1 MMSYWVPH
9 NFRQAVMVL
18 MKECNTYN
26 HVCRCQS
33 MKCIP
38 EIQISLEVLESPTLL
53 DLKRFQPPP
62 QHTNTLM
69 HVLFI
74 INGMQHENSNLG
86 RGTGAT
92 RCRQHARRNSRH
104 NEVSFLFD
112 GAFFILFN
120 CVFTRYFFYYHTDIV
135 LLGP

>member
-1 MMSYWVPH
+1 
-9 NFRQAVMVL
+9 
-18 MKECNTYN
+18 
-26 HVCRCQS
+26 

-92 RCRQHARRNSRH
+92 TGCPGANIY
-104 NEVSFLFD
+104 VS
-112 GAFFILFN
+112 IYSE
-120 CVFTRYFFYYHTDIV
+120 R
-135 LLGP
+135 